1 MFSYYWCNKL
11 LTTISTGGDSVLKLR
26 MRQAVLRALDDA
38 MEEDDSVILL
48 GEDIAAAGGAFK
60 ATEGLL
66 SKYGPTRVR
75 DTPISEMGFLGCGVG
90 AAVSG
95 LKPVVEMMYVEF
107 TGVAL
112 DQLVTQAAKMRF
124 LSRGALG
131 VPLVVRA
138 SAGAG
143 LGFGC
148 QHSQM
153 LDQWFRATPG
163 LKVAVASGAQSAYG
177 LLRSAIRDPDPVV
190 VLEPRSLYG
199 DREELEV
206 GEAGIVPLGVA
217 KTIEE
222 GDDVTVVTLGQMVK
236 VARQAATQAQWNA
249 EIIDLQTLVPWDR
262 NTVIRSVEKTKRL
275 VVLEEG
281 PYSGGW
287 GTEIT
292 DHVNGELFGRLAAPA
307 LRITTPDVP
316 VPYAGSLEAQFLP
329 SADYVK
335 EQIDELLRT
344 GKRPQP
350 WWGRG

>member
-1 MFSYYWCNKL
+1 M
-11 LTTISTGGDSVLKLR
+11 LKLR

-38 MEEDDSVILL
+38 MAEDQSVILL
-48 GEDIAAAGGAFK
+48 GEDIAVAGGAFK
-60 ATEGLL
+60 ATEGLFD
-66 SKYGPTRVR
+66 KYGSMRVR

-107 TGVAL
+107 IGVAL
-112 DQLVTQAAKMRF
+112 DQLATQAAKMRF
-124 LSRGALG
+124 LSRGALS
-131 VPLVVRA
+131 VPIVVRA

-163 LKVAVASGAQSAYG
+163 LKVAVASGSQSAYG
-177 LLRSAIRDPDPVV
+177 LLRAAIRDPDPVV

-206 GEAGIVPLGVA
+206 GEKGIVPLGVA
-217 KTIEE
+217 RTIRE
-222 GDDVTVVTLGQMVK
+222 GDDITVVTLGQMVK
-236 VARQAATQAQWNA
+236 VALQAAEQSQWSA
-249 EIIDLQTLVPWDR
+249 DIIDLQTLVPWDR
-262 NTVIRSVEKTKRL
+262 DTVTRSVAKTKRL
-275 VVLEEG
+275 VVLEEA

-292 DHVNGELFGRLAAPA
+292 DHVNGELFGSLASPS

-316 VPYAGSLEAQFLP
+316 VPYAGKLEAEFLP

-335 EQIDELLRT
+335 EQIDELLHT

-350 WWGRG
+350 WWRRG